1 MAVRKRG
8 YANLHW
14 VMMVVVYKIVVNGSS
29 YNLPFWGEN
38 ILERKE
44 EKDMKKKWLGL
55 LLTVVLALG
64 ALTGCGQEKKEEDNN
79 NQTVRT
85 LEEIKED
92 GNIKI
97 GVFSDKNPFG
107 YVDSNGEVQ
116 GYDVYFAKRIAKDLL
131 GSEDAVEF
139 VYVEAAN
146 RVEYLQ
152 SGKVDIILANFTVTE
167 ERAEKVDFALPYM
180 KVALGVVSPEDALIT
195 DVEQLNGKTLI
206 VVKGTTAEKYFS
218 ENYPEINLLKFD
230 EYQEA
235 YDALLDGRGDAFST
249 DNTEVLA
256 WALQNKGFAVGVESV
271 GSLDTIAPAVQKGNT
286 ELLNWINEEI
296 ESLEE
301 EQFFHKDFEETLA
314 PVYGD
319 SVDADNLVV
328 EGGKVE

>member
-1 MAVRKRG
+1 MRKK
-8 YANLHW
+8 LSLF
-14 VMMVVVYKIVVNGSS
+14 I
-29 YNLPFWGEN
+29 
-38 ILERKE
+38 IIT
-44 EKDMKKKWLGL
+44 L
-55 LLTVVLALG
+55 LLTGILA
-64 ALTGCGQEKKEEDNN
+64 GCGGNQETGAGSTAKNAKA
-79 NQTVRT
+79 RT
-85 LEEIKED
+85 LEEIKEN
-92 GNIKI
+92 GTIRI

-180 KVALGVVSPEDALIT
+180 KVALGIVSPDKALIT
-195 DVEQLNGKTLI
+195 DVEQLKDKTLI
-206 VVKGTTAEKYFS
+206 VVKGTTAETYFG
-218 ENYPEINLLKFD
+218 ENHPEIKLLKFD

-256 WALQNKGFAVGVESV
+256 WALQNDGFTVGVESV
-271 GSLDTIAPAVQKGNT
+271 GSIDTIAPAVQKDNT
-286 ELLNWINEEI
+286 GLLNWINEEI
-296 ESLEE
+296 KSLEA
-301 EQFFHKDFEETLA
+301 EQFFHEDFNETLA

-319 SVDADNLVV
+319 SVDPENLVV